1 MKQTFLALLACS
13 LYAQMSSAHGA
24 DNFPSRPIHL
34 IVPFS
39 AGGIGDTIARI
50 VSAPL
55 SDQLGE
61 PIIVENRPGG
71 DGLVGMQY
79 AGRSEPDGYTVL
91 QVSTPL
97 TINMV
102 MRARPRYDLM
112 RDFEPVA
119 CAVKST
125 LVLVVPASAPSH
137 SVADLVA
144 YAKTKPQGLSFGSGA
159 VGSVGHLWGELF
171 SEAAGIRT
179 LHIPY
184 KGESAVVPD
193 LVSGRLD
200 FSFASQP
207 EALQGVAA
215 GQMRALAVG
224 SLQRVPTFPDLPTMT
239 EAGFAGFDPSS
250 NYGYMVPANTPVAV
264 AKRLNT
270 AITEVIAQPAVQ
282 ARFKLL
288 GLTPNA
294 CAPDGWNS
302 VVKGEIA
309 RWGPVVKAA
318 NIHAD

>member
-1 MKQTFLALLACS
+1 MKQTLLALFACAICS
-13 LYAQMSSAHGA
+13 QTPGAHAA
-24 DNFPSRPIHL
+24 DNYPSRPIHL

-71 DGLVGMQY
+71 DGLVGTQY
-79 AGRSEPDGYTVL
+79 AGRSDPDGYTVL

-102 MRARPRYDLM
+102 MRAKPRYDLT

-119 CAVKST
+119 CAVRST

-159 VGSVGHLWGELF
+159 VGSVGHLSGELF
-171 SEAAGIRT
+171 SQAAGIHT

-207 EALQGVAA
+207 EAIQGVAA
-215 GQMRALAVG
+215 GQMRALAVS
-224 SLQRVPTFPDLPTMT
+224 SLQRVSTFPDLPTMT
-239 EAGFAGFDPSS
+239 EAGFKGFDPSS
-250 NYGYMVPANTPVAV
+250 NYGYMVPANTPLAV
-264 AKRLNT
+264 AKKLNE
-270 AITEVIAQPAVQ
+270 AITKVISQPAVQ
-282 ARFKLL
+282 ERFRLL

-294 CAPDGWNS
+294 CAPDGWS
-302 VVKGEIA
+302 SIVKREIA

-318 NIHAD
+318 NVHAD